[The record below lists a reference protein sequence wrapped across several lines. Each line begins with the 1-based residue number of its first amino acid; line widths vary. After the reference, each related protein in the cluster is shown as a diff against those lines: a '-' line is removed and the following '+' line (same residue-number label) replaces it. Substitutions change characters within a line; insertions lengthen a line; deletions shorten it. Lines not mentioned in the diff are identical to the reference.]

1 MRIPLIHLVRQ
12 SLSAQLRQTPT
23 SRPLLIS
30 KRFKMKWAYPTVRR
44 DTTIVENLNG
54 VKVIDPY
61 RWLEDPDSAETE
73 AFVEEQNKV
82 TFSHLES
89 YPHREELREKLTKL
103 FDYEKYSC
111 PFKRGDYYYYFYNS
125 GLQPQSILYQQKS
138 LNAEPTVFLDPN
150 TLEADGTASLN
161 TYGFSDSGKLFGYG
175 ISKSGSDWVTIHVK
189 YTDASGQDLEDQ
201 IRWAKFTKITWA
213 HDDSGFF
220 YNRYP
225 KPSVGDDKAGTETG
239 SNTNAMLYFHRIGT
253 SQEEDIMIFK
263 DPEHPHYMFGSEVTD
278 DGDFLILSISETCD
292 PVNKLFIADLKKTGG
307 AITDKIEYN
316 KIVDN
321 LDAEYSYIANDDSLF
336 YFKTN
341 LNAPRYKIVKY
352 DLNNPKEGFV
362 ELIPEQKG
370 VLETVRCTNQSNL
383 VTIYLEDVKN
393 VVRIHDLKTGSV
405 LKDIPTPI
413 GTVTSLSTRRQFD
426 ELFFSFASF
435 LNPGIIYRYSFSK
448 EVDEEQRLSVFRTTK
463 VSGFDSDEFVTEQ
476 IFYESKDGTKIPMF
490 INHKKDLPM
499 DGNNPTLLYGYGGFS
514 ISLSPMFSPSWI
526 AFMKHFNGVVAIP
539 NLRGGGEYGEEWHQ
553 AGTLAK
559 KQNVFDDFQY
569 AAKYLIEKKYTQPEK
584 IAINGGSNGG
594 LLVGACM
601 NQAPELFGCGVADV
615 GVMDMLRFHKFTI
628 GHAWKS
634 DYGNP
639 DSPEDFDFI
648 YKYSPL
654 HNVQTKKPYPPYM
667 LTTGDHDDRV
677 VPLHSHKL
685 IATLQHL
692 CHENVNPLII
702 RVDTKAGHGAGK
714 PTKKRIDEVTDR
726 LSFMALSLKSQ
737 WTP

>member
-1 MRIPLIHLVRQ
+1 
-12 SLSAQLRQTPT
+12 
-23 SRPLLIS
+23 
-30 KRFKMKWAYPTVRR
+30 MKWTYPAVRR
-44 DTTIVENLNG
+44 DTTVVENLNG
-54 VKVIDPY
+54 VKVADPY
-61 RWLEDPDSAETE
+61 RWLEDPDAAETE

-82 TFSHLES
+82 TFGHLET
-89 YPHREELREKLTKL
+89 YPHREELREQLTKL

-111 PFKRGDYYYYFYNS
+111 PFRRGEYYYYFYNS

-138 LNAEPTVFLDPN
+138 LTAEPTVFLDPN

-161 TYGFSDSGKLFGYG
+161 TYGFSESGKLFGYG
-175 ISKSGSDWVTIHVK
+175 ISKSGSDWITIHVK
-189 YTDASGQDLEDQ
+189 YTDASGQELEDEV
-201 IRWAKFTKITWA
+201 RWAKFTRITWA

-239 SNTNAMLYFHRIGT
+239 SNTDAMLYFHRIGT
-253 SQEEDIMIFK
+253 SQEEDVMIFK

-278 DGDFLILSISETCD
+278 DGKFLILSITETCD
-292 PVNKLFIADLKKTGG
+292 PVNKLYIADLSGG
-307 AITDKIEYN
+307 NGGVSDNMKYN
-316 KIVDN
+316 KLVDN
-321 LDAEYSYIANDDSLF
+321 LDAEYSYVANDNSVF

-341 LNAPRYKIVKY
+341 LNAPKYKIVKC
-352 DLNNPKEGFV
+352 DLDNPQEGFV
-362 ELIPEQKG
+362 DVISEQDG
-370 VLETVRCTNQSNL
+370 VLETVRCTNKENL
-383 VTIYLEDVKN
+383 VTVYLEDVKN

-405 LKDIPTPI
+405 LKEIPTPI
-413 GTVTSLSTRRQFD
+413 GTVTSLSTRREFK

-435 LNPGIIYRYSFSK
+435 LNPGIIYRYSFE
-448 EVDEEQRLSVFRTTK
+448 EVGEEQKLSVFRTTQ
-463 VSGFDSDEFVTEQ
+463 VSGFNSDEFITKQ
-476 IFYESKDGTKIPMF
+476 IFYPSKDGTKIPMF
-490 INHKKDLPM
+490 INHKKDLPL
-499 DGNNPTLLYGYGGFS
+499 DGNNSTLLYGYGGFS
-514 ISLSPMFSPSWI
+514 ISLSPMFSPAWI

-553 AGTLAK
+553 AGTLAR

-569 AAKYLIEKKYTQPEK
+569 AAKYLIENKYTRPERL
-584 IAINGGSNGG
+584 AINGGSNGG

-615 GVMDMLRFHKFTI
+615 G
-628 GHAWKS
+628 KS

-639 DSPEDFDFI
+639 DNAEDFKYI

-654 HNVQTKKPYPPYM
+654 HNVQTEKPYPPYM

-685 IATLQHL
+685 IATLQHY
-692 CHENVNPLII
+692 CQDNANPLLI

-737 WTP
+737 WNA